1 MKELFEKY
9 VRETEKLHD
18 SIIRDLL
25 NLQEINTLGISEEE
39 KNVHRNVIINKL
51 IRELSS
57 TGQSFR

>member
-9 VRETEKLHD
+9 VRETEKLYD

-39 KNVHRNVIINKL
+39 KNVHRNVIINK
-51 IRELSS
+51 IIEELSN
-57 TGQSFR
+57 TGKSFR